1 VHGKR
6 DIIHNMKEIT
16 CILPVAGIGKRLQ
29 PHTFTMPKVLLPVA
43 GKPILGYLIE
53 YIRNLGINRIVFIT
67 GHLGNKIVEF
77 VQTKYREL
85 DSVFVKQEEF
95 LGLGYAISLAEEHVN
110 GPVFINL
117 GDTLIEADTRHLIK
131 DGISWI
137 ALKEVDDPRRF
148 GVAITDGT
156 GIITKVI
163 EKPQDFLSRQALCG
177 VYFLNNSRLLFS
189 CLKTLINTGKRTR
202 NEFQLTDAIE
212 MMIEKGEKI
221 LGIPAKIWFDCG
233 KVETLLETNRYL
245 LEKNRPSVPSLPTV
259 VINEPA
265 FIDPSAQL
273 RNCVIGPFV
282 SIGKN
287 VSMSNVIVQNS
298 IINDNANVKN
308 IVLTDSVIGYSAFLA
323 GNLQKINL
331 GDASR
336 ISLMGEEDTFF

>member
-1 VHGKR
+1 
-6 DIIHNMKEIT
+6 MKEIT

-29 PHTFTMPKVLLPVA
+29 PHTFTIPKVLLPVA

-53 YIRNLGINRIVFIT
+53 YVKKLGINRIIFIT
-67 GHLGNKIVEF
+67 GHLGSKIVEY
-77 VQTKYREL
+77 VQENYKEME
-85 DSVFVKQEEF
+85 SIFVKQEEF
-95 LGLGYAISLAEEHVN
+95 LGLGYAIFLAAEYVK

-117 GDTLIEADTRHLIK
+117 GDTLIEADARDLIE
-131 DGISWI
+131 DGVSWI

-163 EKPQDFLSRQALCG
+163 EKPQEFISRQALCG
-177 VYFLNNSRLLFS
+177 AYFLGNSELLFV
-189 CLKTLINTGKRTR
+189 CLKKLISEGKKTR

-221 LGIPAKIWFDCG
+221 IGFPAKVWLDCG

-245 LEKNRPSVPSLPTV
+245 LATNRPFVPSIPTV
-259 VINEPA
+259 VINEPV

-273 RNCVIGPFV
+273 RNCVVGPFV

-287 VSMSNVIVQNS
+287 VCMSNVIVQNS

-331 GDASR
+331 GDASQV
-336 ISLMGEEDTFF
+336 SLMGEEESIF